1 MYTLTYWLEAQQ
13 RHSDFSTQV
22 EAKASALTQAQRG
35 AYLERLSHQNETVLD
50 RQDWLERLEGVESY
64 SY

>member
-22 EAKASALTQAQRG
+22 EAETSALTQAQRG